1 MTGERAS
8 ARCDGGR
15 KNRPADPPN
24 GRVVSAIPPA
34 GGYLAVGEL
43 VRRDLGPHHPDIP
56 PAPRIDPE
64 RLDGLSTRAAGEG
77 PRGVRPPVEQ
87 VETALERRELLRPHR
102 PEHLG
107 APLCPPGD
115 SLPRDVADRVR
126 VLRRGGSAGARDGL
140 GTGAR
145 PRIAPALSVSR
156 NRPGVCGRAEG
167 QRSVDAFVRVPRVRT
182 GCPSG
187 PVAVVSLA
195 RALGPDADALGSPR
209 GTPHAHFHRPPS
221 RVASRGPPGLVMAG
235 ELTHARL
242 DHRRVWRLRPRLDA
256 PLVLD
261 LVGRASDCG
270 PS

>member
-107 APLCPPGD
+107 TPLGPPGD
-115 SLPRDVADRVR
+115 GAGHRDAET
-126 VLRRGGSAGARDGL
+126 GTFFGCARFRAPCGFVK
-140 GTGAR
+140 R
-145 PRIAPALSVSR
+145 PSPTATPSR
-156 NRPGVCGRAEG
+156 
-167 QRSVDAFVRVPRVRT
+167 
-182 GCPSG
+182 
-187 PVAVVSLA
+187 
-195 RALGPDADALGSPR
+195 GSPAPR
-209 GTPHAHFHRPPS
+209 STASTRSSRSAECATPGPS
-221 RVASRGPPGLVMAG
+221 SWPMTDRRSCASSRGFSSPG
-235 ELTHARL
+235 
-242 DHRRVWRLRPRLDA
+242 PR
-256 PLVLD
+256 
-261 LVGRASDCG
+261 
-270 PS
+270 